1 MTIKSNEIWKKEK
14 RKDKNKDETYM
25 ISDNLF
31 DMLEYAALGTEWREW
46 LKEVKKAA
54 DLVDLRR
61 ADTWAVL
68 KQPAKNVHAVQWLT
82 GALRE
87 AATAPSPDDRT
98 WCVLYLL
105 AAHCRDNTALGY
117 IRDISVH
124 YYRTQHRAGVLFCL
138 EVAGRMTLH
147 DEYPHLNSVYDLMMG
162 LVLRE
167 WRRLLEGDEDY
178 PCFLTEAD
186 FHQAERCL
194 PDFRCRG
201 FKEMVRI
208 RTGSKPVG
216 TLTAGELAAR
226 CHQSETVFR
235 RRFKEEFGQPVSGWL
250 RERRKEDILAML
262 SDTGTPLSDVAARNG
277 FQSLSTLSDYC
288 RRNFGK
294 SPSQLRKDAAG

>member
-1 MTIKSNEIWKKEK
+1 M
-14 RKDKNKDETYM
+14 M
-25 ISDNLF
+25 SDNLF

-46 LKEVKKAA
+46 LKEVEKTA

-61 ADTWAVL
+61 ADTWTVL
-68 KQPAKNVHAVQWLT
+68 KQPAKNVHAVRWLT
-82 GALRE
+82 EELRK

-117 IRDISVH
+117 VADTFVGF
-124 YYRTQHRAGVLFCL
+124 YRTQHRAGTLFCM
-138 EVAGRMTLH
+138 EVVGRMTLH
-147 DEYPHLNSVYDLMMG
+147 DEYPHLNALYNLMMG
-162 LVLRE
+162 LALRE

-186 FHQAERCL
+186 FRRVERCL
-194 PDFRCRG
+194 PDFRCGG
-201 FKEMVRI
+201 FREAVRLMAG
-208 RTGSKPVG
+208 RMPVG

-235 RRFKEEFGQPVSGWL
+235 ERFKEEFGQPVAEWL

-262 SDTGTPLSDVAARNG
+262 SDPAIPLSDVSERNG
-277 FQSLSTLSDYC
+277 FHSLSTLSDYC
-288 RRNFGK
+288 QRNFGK
-294 SPSQLRKDAAG
+294 SPSLLRKDAAG

>member
-1 MTIKSNEIWKKEK
+1 M
-14 RKDKNKDETYM
+14 M
-25 ISDNLF
+25 SDNLF

-46 LKEVKKAA
+46 LKEVEKTA

-61 ADTWAVL
+61 ADTWTVL
-68 KQPAKNVHAVQWLT
+68 KQPAKNVHAVRWLT
-82 GALRE
+82 EELRK

-117 IRDISVH
+117 VADTFVNS
-124 YYRTQHRAGVLFCL
+124 YRTQHRTGVLFCM
-138 EVAGRMTLH
+138 EVVGRMTLH
-147 DEYPHLNSVYDLMMG
+147 DEYPHLNALYNLMMG
-162 LVLRE
+162 LALRE

-186 FHQAERCL
+186 FRRVERCL
-194 PDFRCRG
+194 PDFRCGG
-201 FKEMVRI
+201 FREAVRLMAG
-208 RTGSKPVG
+208 RMPVG

-235 RRFKEEFGQPVSGWL
+235 ERFKEEFGQPVAEWL

-262 SDTGTPLSDVAARNG
+262 SDTSIPLSDIAVRNG

-294 SPSQLRKDAAG
+294 SPSQMRKDAAG

>member
-1 MTIKSNEIWKKEK
+1 MTGN
-14 RKDKNKDETYM
+14 
-25 ISDNLF
+25 NLF
-31 DMLEYAALGTEWREW
+31 GTLKATAFGTEWQDW
-46 LKEVKKAA
+46 MKEVERASA
-54 DLVDLRR
+54 LVDLRR
-61 ADTWAVL
+61 ADTWTAL
-68 KQPAKNVHAVQWLT
+68 RQPARNVPAVRWLT
-82 GALRE
+82 GELRK
-87 AATAPSPDDRT
+87 AATVPSPEDRA
-98 WCVLYLL
+98 WRVLYLL

-117 IRDISVH
+117 IRDIFVH
-124 YYRTQHRAGVLFCL
+124 YYRTQHRAGVLFCM

-186 FHQAERCL
+186 FHRVERCL
-194 PDFRCRG
+194 PDFRCGG
-201 FKEMVRI
+201 FREAVRLMAG
-208 RTGSKPVG
+208 RMPVG

-235 RRFKEEFGQPVSGWL
+235 ERFKEEFGQPVAGWL

-262 SDTGTPLSDVAARNG
+262 SDTSIPLSDIAVRNG

-294 SPSQLRKDAAG
+294 SPSQMRKDAAG

>member
-1 MTIKSNEIWKKEK
+1 M
-14 RKDKNKDETYM
+14 M
-25 ISDNLF
+25 SDNLF

-46 LKEVKKAA
+46 LKEVEKTA

-61 ADTWAVL
+61 ADTWTVL
-68 KQPAKNVHAVQWLT
+68 KQPAKNVHAVRWLT
-82 GALRE
+82 EELRK

-105 AAHCRDNTALGY
+105 AAHLGY
-117 IRDISVH
+117 VADTFVNS
-124 YYRTQHRAGVLFCL
+124 YRTQHRTGVLFCM
-138 EVAGRMTLH
+138 EVVGRMTLH
-147 DEYPHLNSVYDLMMG
+147 GEHPYLNTLYNLMTG
-162 LVLRE
+162 LALKE

-186 FHQAERCL
+186 FHRVERCL
-194 PDFRCRG
+194 PDFRCGG
-201 FKEMVRI
+201 FREAVRLMAG
-208 RTGSKPVG
+208 RMPVG

-235 RRFKEEFGQPVSGWL
+235 ERFKEEFGQPVAGWL

-262 SDTGTPLSDVAARNG
+262 SDTSIPLSDIAVRNG

-294 SPSQLRKDAAG
+294 SPSQMRKDAAG

>member
-1 MTIKSNEIWKKEK
+1 M
-14 RKDKNKDETYM
+14 M
-25 ISDNLF
+25 SDNLF

-46 LKEVKKAA
+46 LKEVEKTA

-61 ADTWAVL
+61 ADTWTVL
-68 KQPAKNVHAVQWLT
+68 KQPAKNVHAVRWLT
-82 GALRE
+82 EELRK

-117 IRDISVH
+117 VRDISVH
-124 YYRTQHRAGVLFCL
+124 YYRTQHRAGVLFCM

-147 DEYPHLNSVYDLMMG
+147 GEHPYLNTLYNLMTG
-162 LVLRE
+162 LALKE

-186 FHQAERCL
+186 FHRVERCL
-194 PDFRCRG
+194 PDFRCGG
-201 FKEMVRI
+201 FREAVRLMAG
-208 RTGSKPVG
+208 RMPVG

-235 RRFKEEFGQPVSGWL
+235 ERFKEEFGQPVAGWL

-262 SDTGTPLSDVAARNG
+262 SDTSIPLSDVSERNG
-277 FQSLSTLSDYC
+277 FHSLSTLSDYC
-288 RRNFGK
+288 QRNFGK
-294 SPSQLRKDAAG
+294 SPSLLRKDTAG

>member
-1 MTIKSNEIWKKEK
+1 
-14 RKDKNKDETYM
+14 
-25 ISDNLF
+25 
-31 DMLEYAALGTEWREW
+31 MLEYAALGTEWREW
-46 LKEVKKAA
+46 LKEVEKTA

-61 ADTWAVL
+61 ADTWTVL
-68 KQPAKNVHAVQWLT
+68 KQPAKNVHAVRWLT
-82 GALRE
+82 EELRK

-117 IRDISVH
+117 VRDISVH
-124 YYRTQHRAGVLFCL
+124 YYRTQHRAGVLFCM

-147 DEYPHLNSVYDLMMG
+147 GEHPYLNTLYNLMTG
-162 LVLRE
+162 LALKE

-186 FHQAERCL
+186 FHRVERCL
-194 PDFRCRG
+194 PDFRCGG
-201 FKEMVRI
+201 FREAVRLMAG
-208 RTGSKPVG
+208 RMPVG

-235 RRFKEEFGQPVSGWL
+235 ERFKEEFGQPVAGWL

-262 SDTGTPLSDVAARNG
+262 SDTSIPLSDIAVRNG

-294 SPSQLRKDAAG
+294 SPSQMRKDAAG

>member
-1 MTIKSNEIWKKEK
+1 M
-14 RKDKNKDETYM
+14 M
-25 ISDNLF
+25 SDNLF

-46 LKEVKKAA
+46 LKEVEKTA

-61 ADTWAVL
+61 ADTWTVL
-68 KQPAKNVHAVQWLT
+68 KQPAKNVHAVRWLT
-82 GALRE
+82 EELRK

-117 IRDISVH
+117 VRDISVH
-124 YYRTQHRAGVLFCL
+124 YYRTQHRAGVLFCM

-147 DEYPHLNSVYDLMMG
+147 GEHPYLNTLYNLMTG
-162 LVLRE
+162 LALKE

-186 FHQAERCL
+186 FHRVERCL
-194 PDFRCRG
+194 PDFRCGG
-201 FKEMVRI
+201 FREAVRLMAG
-208 RTGSKPVG
+208 RMPVG

-235 RRFKEEFGQPVSGWL
+235 ERFKEEFGQPVAGWL

-262 SDTGTPLSDVAARNG
+262 SDTSILLSDIAVRNG

-294 SPSQLRKDAAG
+294 SPSQMRRDAAG

>member
-1 MTIKSNEIWKKEK
+1 M
-14 RKDKNKDETYM
+14 M
-25 ISDNLF
+25 SDNLF

-46 LKEVKKAA
+46 LKEVEKTA

-61 ADTWAVL
+61 ADTWTVL
-68 KQPAKNVHAVQWLT
+68 KQPAKNVHAVRWLT
-82 GALRE
+82 EELRK

-105 AAHCRDNTALGY
+105 AAHCRDNTVTGY
-117 IRDISVH
+117 VTDTFVNS
-124 YYRTQHRAGVLFCL
+124 YRTQHRTGVLFCM
-138 EVAGRMTLH
+138 EVVGRMTLH
-147 DEYPHLNSVYDLMMG
+147 DEYPHLNALYNLMMG
-162 LVLRE
+162 LALRE

-186 FHQAERCL
+186 FRRVERSL
-194 PDFRCRG
+194 PDFRYGG

-208 RTGSKPVG
+208 MTGNRPVG

-235 RRFKEEFGQPVSGWL
+235 ERFKEEFGQPVAEWL

-262 SDTGTPLSDVAARNG
+262 SDPAIPLSDVSERNG
-277 FQSLSTLSDYC
+277 FHSLSTLSDYC
-288 RRNFGK
+288 QRNFGK
-294 SPSQLRKDAAG
+294 SPSLLRKDAAG

>member
-1 MTIKSNEIWKKEK
+1 M
-14 RKDKNKDETYM
+14 M
-25 ISDNLF
+25 SDNLF
-31 DMLEYAALGTEWREW
+31 DILEYAALGTEWREW
-46 LKEVKKAA
+46 LKEVEKTA

-61 ADTWAVL
+61 ADTWTVL
-68 KQPAKNVHAVQWLT
+68 KQPAKNVHAVRWLT
-82 GALRE
+82 EELRK

-117 IRDISVH
+117 VRDISVH
-124 YYRTQHRAGVLFCL
+124 YYRTQHRAGVLFCM

-147 DEYPHLNSVYDLMMG
+147 GEHPYLNTLYNLMTG
-162 LVLRE
+162 LALKE

-186 FHQAERCL
+186 FHRVERCL
-194 PDFRCRG
+194 PDFRCGG
-201 FKEMVRI
+201 FREAVRLMAG
-208 RTGSKPVG
+208 RMPVG

-235 RRFKEEFGQPVSGWL
+235 ERFKEEFGQPVAGWL

-262 SDTGTPLSDVAARNG
+262 SDTSIPLSDIAVRNG

-288 RRNFGK
+288 QRNFGK
-294 SPSQLRKDAAG
+294 SPSLLRKDTAG

>member
-1 MTIKSNEIWKKEK
+1 M
-14 RKDKNKDETYM
+14 M
-25 ISDNLF
+25 SDNLF

-46 LKEVKKAA
+46 LKEVEKTA

-61 ADTWAVL
+61 ADTWTVL
-68 KQPAKNVHAVQWLT
+68 KQPAKNVHAVRWLT
-82 GALRE
+82 EELRK

-105 AAHCRDNTALGY
+105 AAH
-117 IRDISVH
+117 
-124 YYRTQHRAGVLFCL
+124 LFCM
-138 EVAGRMTLH
+138 EVVGRMTLH
-147 DEYPHLNSVYDLMMG
+147 DEYPHLNALYNLMMG
-162 LVLRE
+162 LALRE

-186 FHQAERCL
+186 FRRVERSL
-194 PDFRCRG
+194 PDFRYGG

-208 RTGSKPVG
+208 MTGNRPVG

-235 RRFKEEFGQPVSGWL
+235 ERFKEEFGQPVAEWL

-262 SDTGTPLSDVAARNG
+262 SDPEVPLSDVSERNG
-277 FQSLSTLSDYC
+277 FNSASTLSDYC
-288 RRNFGK
+288 QRNFGK
-294 SPSQLRKDAAG
+294 SPSLLRKDAAG

>member
-1 MTIKSNEIWKKEK
+1 M
-14 RKDKNKDETYM
+14 M
-25 ISDNLF
+25 SDNLF

-46 LKEVKKAA
+46 LKEVEKTA

-61 ADTWAVL
+61 ADTWTVL
-68 KQPAKNVHAVQWLT
+68 KQPAKNVHAVRWLT
-82 GALRE
+82 EELRK

-117 IRDISVH
+117 VRDISVH
-124 YYRTQHRAGVLFCL
+124 YYRTQHRAGVLFCM

-147 DEYPHLNSVYDLMMG
+147 GEHPYLNTLYNLMTG
-162 LVLRE
+162 LALKE

-186 FHQAERCL
+186 FHRVERCL
-194 PDFRCRG
+194 PDFRCGG
-201 FKEMVRI
+201 FREAVRLMAG
-208 RTGSKPVG
+208 RMPVG

-235 RRFKEEFGQPVSGWL
+235 ERFKEEFGQPVAEWL

-262 SDTGTPLSDVAARNG
+262 SDPAIPLSDVSERNG
-277 FQSLSTLSDYC
+277 FHSLSTLSDYC
-288 RRNFGK
+288 QRNFGK
-294 SPSQLRKDAAG
+294 SPSLLRKDAAG

>member
-1 MTIKSNEIWKKEK
+1 M
-14 RKDKNKDETYM
+14 
-25 ISDNLF
+25 SDNLL
-31 DMLEYAALGTEWREW
+31 DILKDDARDTEWREW
-46 LKEVKKAA
+46 LEEVEKTA

-61 ADTWAVL
+61 ADTWTVL
-68 KQPAKNVHAVQWLT
+68 KQPAKNVHAVRWLT
-82 GALRE
+82 EELRK

-117 IRDISVH
+117 VRDISVH
-124 YYRTQHRAGVLFCL
+124 YYRTQHRAGVLFCM

-147 DEYPHLNSVYDLMMG
+147 GEHPYLNTLYNLMTG
-162 LVLRE
+162 LALKE

-186 FHQAERCL
+186 FHRVERCL
-194 PDFRCRG
+194 PDFRCGG
-201 FKEMVRI
+201 FREAVRLMAG
-208 RTGSKPVG
+208 RMPVG

-235 RRFKEEFGQPVSGWL
+235 ERFKEEFGQPVAGWL

-262 SDTGTPLSDVAARNG
+262 SDTSIPLSDIAVRNG

-294 SPSQLRKDAAG
+294 SPSQMRKDAAG

>member
-1 MTIKSNEIWKKEK
+1 M
-14 RKDKNKDETYM
+14 M
-25 ISDNLF
+25 SDNLF

-46 LKEVKKAA
+46 LKEVEKTA

-61 ADTWAVL
+61 ADTWTVL
-68 KQPAKNVHAVQWLT
+68 KQPAKNVHAVRWLT
-82 GALRE
+82 EELRK

-105 AAHCRDNTALGY
+105 AAHCRDNTVLGY
-117 IRDISVH
+117 VADTFVNS
-124 YYRTQHRAGVLFCL
+124 YRTQHRTGVLFCM

-147 DEYPHLNSVYDLMMG
+147 GEHPYLNTLYNLMTG
-162 LVLRE
+162 LALKE

-186 FHQAERCL
+186 FHRVERCL
-194 PDFRCRG
+194 PDFRCGG
-201 FKEMVRI
+201 FREAVRLMAG
-208 RTGSKPVG
+208 RMPVG

-235 RRFKEEFGQPVSGWL
+235 ERFKEEFGQPVAGWL

-262 SDTGTPLSDVAARNG
+262 SDTSIPLSDIAVRNG

-294 SPSQLRKDAAG
+294 SPSQMRKDAAG

>member
-1 MTIKSNEIWKKEK
+1 M
-14 RKDKNKDETYM
+14 M
-25 ISDNLF
+25 SDNLF

-46 LKEVKKAA
+46 LKEVEKTA

-61 ADTWAVL
+61 ADTWTVL
-68 KQPAKNVHAVQWLT
+68 KQPAKNVHAVRWLT
-82 GALRE
+82 EELRK

-105 AAHCRDNTALGY
+105 AAHCRDNTVTGY
-117 IRDISVH
+117 VTDTFVNS
-124 YYRTQHRAGVLFCL
+124 YRTQHRTGVLFCM
-138 EVAGRMTLH
+138 EVVGRMTLH
-147 DEYPHLNSVYDLMMG
+147 DEYPHLNALYNLMMG
-162 LVLRE
+162 LALRE

-186 FHQAERCL
+186 FRRVERSL
-194 PDFRCRG
+194 PDFRYGG

-208 RTGSKPVG
+208 MTGNRPVG

-235 RRFKEEFGQPVSGWL
+235 ERFKEEFGQPVAGWL

-262 SDTGTPLSDVAARNG
+262 SDTSIPLSDIAVRNG

-294 SPSQLRKDAAG
+294 SPSQMRRDAAG

>member
-1 MTIKSNEIWKKEK
+1 M
-14 RKDKNKDETYM
+14 M
-25 ISDNLF
+25 SDNLF

-46 LKEVKKAA
+46 LKEVEKTA

-61 ADTWAVL
+61 ADTWTVL
-68 KQPAKNVHAVQWLT
+68 KQPAKNVHAVRWLT
-82 GALRE
+82 EELRK

-105 AAHCRDNTALGY
+105 AAHCRDNTVTGY
-117 IRDISVH
+117 VTDTFVNS
-124 YYRTQHRAGVLFCL
+124 YRTQHRAGVLFCM

-147 DEYPHLNSVYDLMMG
+147 GEHPYLNTLYNLMTG
-162 LVLRE
+162 LALKE

-186 FHQAERCL
+186 FHRVERCL
-194 PDFRCRG
+194 PDFRCGG
-201 FKEMVRI
+201 FREAVRLMAG
-208 RTGSKPVG
+208 RMPVG

-235 RRFKEEFGQPVSGWL
+235 ERFKEEFGQPVAGWL

-262 SDTGTPLSDVAARNG
+262 SDTSIPLSDIAVRNG

-294 SPSQLRKDAAG
+294 SPSQMRRDAAG

>member
-1 MTIKSNEIWKKEK
+1 M
-14 RKDKNKDETYM
+14 M
-25 ISDNLF
+25 SDNLF

-46 LKEVKKAA
+46 LKEVEKTA

-61 ADTWAVL
+61 ADTWTVL
-68 KQPAKNVHAVQWLT
+68 KQPAKNVHAVRWLT
-82 GALRE
+82 EELRK

-105 AAHCRDNTALGY
+105 AAHCRDNTVLGY
-117 IRDISVH
+117 VADTFVNS
-124 YYRTQHRAGVLFCL
+124 YRTQHRTGVLFCM
-138 EVAGRMTLH
+138 EVVGRMTLH
-147 DEYPHLNSVYDLMMG
+147 DEYPHLNALYNLMMG
-162 LVLRE
+162 LALRE

-186 FHQAERCL
+186 FRRVERSL
-194 PDFRCRG
+194 PDFRCGG
-201 FKEMVRI
+201 FREAVRLMAG
-208 RTGSKPVG
+208 RMPVG

-235 RRFKEEFGQPVSGWL
+235 ERFKEEFGQPVAGWL

-262 SDTGTPLSDVAARNG
+262 SDTSIPLSDIAVRNG

-294 SPSQLRKDAAG
+294 SPSQMRKDAAG

>member
-1 MTIKSNEIWKKEK
+1 M
-14 RKDKNKDETYM
+14 M
-25 ISDNLF
+25 SDNLF

-46 LKEVKKAA
+46 LKEVEKTA

-61 ADTWAVL
+61 ADTWTVL
-68 KQPAKNVHAVQWLT
+68 KQPAKNVHAVRWLT
-82 GALRE
+82 EELRK

-105 AAHCRDNTALGY
+105 AAHCRDNTVLGY
-117 IRDISVH
+117 VADTFVNS
-124 YYRTQHRAGVLFCL
+124 YRTQHRTGVLFCM
-138 EVAGRMTLH
+138 EVVGRMTLH
-147 DEYPHLNSVYDLMMG
+147 DEYPHLNALYNLMMG
-162 LVLRE
+162 LALRE

-178 PCFLTEAD
+178 PRFLTEAD
-186 FHQAERCL
+186 FRRVERSL
-194 PDFRCRG
+194 PDFRYGG

-208 RTGSKPVG
+208 MTGNRPVG

-235 RRFKEEFGQPVSGWL
+235 ERFKEEFGQPVAEWL

-262 SDTGTPLSDVAARNG
+262 SDPAIPLSDIAVRNG

-294 SPSQLRKDAAG
+294 SPSQMRRDAAG

>member
-1 MTIKSNEIWKKEK
+1 M
-14 RKDKNKDETYM
+14 M
-25 ISDNLF
+25 SDNLF

-46 LKEVKKAA
+46 LKEVEKTA

-61 ADTWAVL
+61 ADTWTVL
-68 KQPAKNVHAVQWLT
+68 KQPAKNVHAVRWLT
-82 GALRE
+82 EELRK

-117 IRDISVH
+117 VADTFVGF
-124 YYRTQHRAGVLFCL
+124 YRTQHRAGTLFCM
-138 EVAGRMTLH
+138 EVVGRMTLH
-147 DEYPHLNSVYDLMMG
+147 DEYPHLNALYNLMMG
-162 LVLRE
+162 LALRE

-186 FHQAERCL
+186 FRRVERSL
-194 PDFRCRG
+194 PDFRYGG

-208 RTGSKPVG
+208 MTGNRPVG

-235 RRFKEEFGQPVSGWL
+235 ERFKEEFGQPVAEWL

-262 SDTGTPLSDVAARNG
+262 SDPAIPLSDVSERNG
-277 FQSLSTLSDYC
+277 FHSLSTLSDYC
-288 RRNFGK
+288 QRNFGK
-294 SPSQLRKDAAG
+294 SPSLLRKDAAG

>member
-1 MTIKSNEIWKKEK
+1 M
-14 RKDKNKDETYM
+14 M
-25 ISDNLF
+25 SDNLF

-46 LKEVKKAA
+46 LKEVEKTA

-61 ADTWAVL
+61 ADTWTVL
-68 KQPAKNVHAVQWLT
+68 KQPAKNVHAVRWLT
-82 GALRE
+82 EELRK
-87 AATAPSPDDRT
+87 AATAPSSDDRT

-105 AAHCRDNTALGY
+105 AAHCRDNTVLGY
-117 IRDISVH
+117 VADTFVNS
-124 YYRTQHRAGVLFCL
+124 YRTQHRTGVLFCM
-138 EVAGRMTLH
+138 EVVGRMTLH
-147 DEYPHLNSVYDLMMG
+147 DEYPHLNALYNLMMG
-162 LVLRE
+162 LALRE

-186 FHQAERCL
+186 FRRVERCL
-194 PDFRCRG
+194 PDFRCGG
-201 FKEMVRI
+201 FREAVRLMAG
-208 RTGSKPVG
+208 RMPVG

-235 RRFKEEFGQPVSGWL
+235 ERFKEEFGQPVAEWL

-262 SDTGTPLSDVAARNG
+262 SDTSIPLSDIAVRNG

-294 SPSQLRKDAAG
+294 SPSQMRKDAAG

>member
-1 MTIKSNEIWKKEK
+1 MTGN
-14 RKDKNKDETYM
+14 
-25 ISDNLF
+25 NLF
-31 DMLEYAALGTEWREW
+31 GTLKATAFGTEWQDW
-46 LKEVKKAA
+46 MKEVERASA
-54 DLVDLRR
+54 LVDLRR
-61 ADTWAVL
+61 ADTWTAL
-68 KQPAKNVHAVQWLT
+68 RQPARNVPAVRWLT
-82 GALRE
+82 GELRK
-87 AATAPSPDDRT
+87 AATVPSPEDRA
-98 WCVLYLL
+98 WRVLYLL

-117 IRDISVH
+117 IRDIFVH
-124 YYRTQHRAGVLFCL
+124 YYRTQHRAGVLFCM

-167 WRRLLEGDEDY
+167 WRRLLDGDEDY

-186 FHQAERCL
+186 FRQAERCL
-194 PDFRCRG
+194 PDFRCSG

-208 RTGSKPVG
+208 RTGGKPVG
-216 TLTAGELAAR
+216 ALTSGELAAR

-294 SPSQLRKDAAG
+294 SPSQLRRDAAG

>member
-1 MTIKSNEIWKKEK
+1 M
-14 RKDKNKDETYM
+14 M
-25 ISDNLF
+25 SDNLF

-46 LKEVKKAA
+46 LKEVEKTA

-61 ADTWAVL
+61 ADTWTVL
-68 KQPAKNVHAVQWLT
+68 KQPAKNVHAVRWLT
-82 GALRE
+82 EELRK

-105 AAHCRDNTALGY
+105 AAHCRDNTVLGY
-117 IRDISVH
+117 VADTFVNS
-124 YYRTQHRAGVLFCL
+124 YRTQHRTGVLFCM
-138 EVAGRMTLH
+138 EVVGRMTLH
-147 DEYPHLNSVYDLMMG
+147 DEYPHLNALYNLMMG
-162 LVLRE
+162 LALRE

-186 FHQAERCL
+186 FHRVERCL
-194 PDFRCRG
+194 PDFRCGG
-201 FKEMVRI
+201 FREAVRLMAG
-208 RTGSKPVG
+208 RMPVG

-235 RRFKEEFGQPVSGWL
+235 ERFKEEFGQPVAGWL

-262 SDTGTPLSDVAARNG
+262 SDTSIPLSDIAVRNG

-294 SPSQLRKDAAG
+294 SPSQMRKDAAG

>member
-1 MTIKSNEIWKKEK
+1 M
-14 RKDKNKDETYM
+14 M
-25 ISDNLF
+25 SDNLF

-46 LKEVKKAA
+46 LKEVEKTA

-61 ADTWAVL
+61 ADTWTVL
-68 KQPAKNVHAVQWLT
+68 KQPAKNVHAVRWLT
-82 GALRE
+82 EELRK

-117 IRDISVH
+117 VADTFVNS
-124 YYRTQHRAGVLFCL
+124 YRTQHRTGVLFCM
-138 EVAGRMTLH
+138 EVVGRMTLH
-147 DEYPHLNSVYDLMMG
+147 DEYPHLNALYNLMMG
-162 LVLRE
+162 LALRE

-186 FHQAERCL
+186 FRRVERCL
-194 PDFRCRG
+194 PDFRCGG
-201 FKEMVRI
+201 FREAVRLMAG
-208 RTGSKPVG
+208 RMPVG

-235 RRFKEEFGQPVSGWL
+235 ERFKEEFGQPVAGWL

-288 RRNFGK
+288 HRNFGK
-294 SPSQLRKDAAG
+294 SPSQMRRDAAG

>member
-1 MTIKSNEIWKKEK
+1 M
-14 RKDKNKDETYM
+14 M
-25 ISDNLF
+25 SDNLF

-46 LKEVKKAA
+46 LKEVEKTA

-61 ADTWAVL
+61 ADTWTVL
-68 KQPAKNVHAVQWLT
+68 KQPAKNVHAVRWLT
-82 GALRE
+82 EELRK

-117 IRDISVH
+117 VRDISVH
-124 YYRTQHRAGVLFCL
+124 YYRTQHRAGVLFCM

-147 DEYPHLNSVYDLMMG
+147 GEHPYLNTLYNLMTG
-162 LVLRE
+162 LALKE

-186 FHQAERCL
+186 FHRVERSL
-194 PDFRCRG
+194 PDFRYGG
-201 FKEMVRI
+201 FREAVRLMAG
-208 RTGSKPVG
+208 RMPVG

-235 RRFKEEFGQPVSGWL
+235 ERFKEEFGQPVAGWL

-262 SDTGTPLSDVAARNG
+262 SDTSIPLSDVSERNG
-277 FQSLSTLSDYC
+277 FHSLSTLSDYC
-288 RRNFGK
+288 QRNFGK
-294 SPSQLRKDAAG
+294 SPSLLRKDTAG

>member
-1 MTIKSNEIWKKEK
+1 M
-14 RKDKNKDETYM
+14 M
-25 ISDNLF
+25 SDNLF

-46 LKEVKKAA
+46 LKEVEKTA

-61 ADTWAVL
+61 ADTWTVL
-68 KQPAKNVHAVQWLT
+68 KQPAKNVHAVRWLT
-82 GALRE
+82 EELRK

-117 IRDISVH
+117 VRDISVH
-124 YYRTQHRAGVLFCL
+124 YYRTQHRAGVLFCM

-147 DEYPHLNSVYDLMMG
+147 GEHPYLNTLYNLMTG
-162 LVLRE
+162 LALKE

-186 FHQAERCL
+186 FHRVERCL
-194 PDFRCRG
+194 PDFRCGG
-201 FKEMVRI
+201 FREAVRLMAG
-208 RTGSKPVG
+208 RMPVG

-235 RRFKEEFGQPVSGWL
+235 ERFKEEFGQPVAEWL

-262 SDTGTPLSDVAARNG
+262 SDTSIPLSDIAVRNG

-294 SPSQLRKDAAG
+294 SPSQMRRDAAG

>member
-1 MTIKSNEIWKKEK
+1 M
-14 RKDKNKDETYM
+14 M
-25 ISDNLF
+25 SDNLF

-46 LKEVKKAA
+46 LKEVEKTA

-61 ADTWAVL
+61 ADTWTVL
-68 KQPAKNVHAVQWLT
+68 KQPAKNVHAVRWLT
-82 GALRE
+82 EELRK

-105 AAHCRDNTALGY
+105 AAHCRDNTVLGY
-117 IRDISVH
+117 VADTFVNS
-124 YYRTQHRAGVLFCL
+124 YRTQHRTGVLFCM
-138 EVAGRMTLH
+138 EVVGRMTLH
-147 DEYPHLNSVYDLMMG
+147 DEYPHLNALYNLMMG
-162 LVLRE
+162 LALRE

-186 FHQAERCL
+186 FRRVERCL
-194 PDFRCRG
+194 PDFRCGG
-201 FKEMVRI
+201 FREAVRLMAG
-208 RTGSKPVG
+208 RMPVG

-235 RRFKEEFGQPVSGWL
+235 ERFKEEFGQPVAGWL

-262 SDTGTPLSDVAARNG
+262 SDTSIPLSDIAVRNG

-294 SPSQLRKDAAG
+294 SPSQMRRDAAG

>member
-1 MTIKSNEIWKKEK
+1 M
-14 RKDKNKDETYM
+14 M
-25 ISDNLF
+25 SDNLF

-46 LKEVKKAA
+46 LKEVEKTA

-61 ADTWAVL
+61 ADTWTVL
-68 KQPAKNVHAVQWLT
+68 KQPAKNVHAVRWLT
-82 GALRE
+82 EELRK

-117 IRDISVH
+117 VRDTFVGF
-124 YYRTQHRAGVLFCL
+124 YRTQHRAGTLFCM
-138 EVAGRMTLH
+138 EVVGRMTLH
-147 DEYPHLNSVYDLMMG
+147 DEYPHLNALYNLMMG
-162 LVLRE
+162 LALRE

-186 FHQAERCL
+186 FRRVERSL
-194 PDFRCRG
+194 PDFRYGG

-208 RTGSKPVG
+208 MTGNRPVG

-235 RRFKEEFGQPVSGWL
+235 ERFKEEFGQPVAEWL

-262 SDTGTPLSDVAARNG
+262 SDTSIPLSDIAVRNG

-294 SPSQLRKDAAG
+294 SPSLLRKDTAG

>member
-1 MTIKSNEIWKKEK
+1 M
-14 RKDKNKDETYM
+14 M
-25 ISDNLF
+25 SDNLF

-46 LKEVKKAA
+46 LKEVEKTA

-61 ADTWAVL
+61 ADTWTVL
-68 KQPAKNVHAVQWLT
+68 KQPAKNVHAVRWLT
-82 GALRE
+82 EELRK

-105 AAHCRDNTALGY
+105 AAHCRDNTVTGY
-117 IRDISVH
+117 VTDTFVNS
-124 YYRTQHRAGVLFCL
+124 YRTQHRTGVLFCM
-138 EVAGRMTLH
+138 EVVGRMTLH
-147 DEYPHLNSVYDLMMG
+147 DEYPHLNALYNLMMG
-162 LVLRE
+162 LALRE

-186 FHQAERCL
+186 FRRVERSL
-194 PDFRCRG
+194 PDFRYGG

-208 RTGSKPVG
+208 MTGNRPVG

-235 RRFKEEFGQPVSGWL
+235 ERFKEEFGQPVAEWL

-262 SDTGTPLSDVAARNG
+262 SDPAIPLSDVSERNG
-277 FQSLSTLSDYC
+277 FHSLSTLSDYC
-288 RRNFGK
+288 QRNFGE
-294 SPSQLRKDAAG
+294 SPSLLRKDAAG

>member
-1 MTIKSNEIWKKEK
+1 MT
-14 RKDKNKDETYM
+14 
-25 ISDNLF
+25 SDNLF

-46 LKEVKKAA
+46 LKEVEKAA

-61 ADTWAVL
+61 ADTWTVL
-68 KQPAKNVHAVQWLT
+68 KQPAKNVHAVRWLT
-82 GALRE
+82 GELRE

-105 AAHCRDNTALGY
+105 AAH
-117 IRDISVH
+117 
-124 YYRTQHRAGVLFCL
+124 
-138 EVAGRMTLH
+138 
-147 DEYPHLNSVYDLMMG
+147 
-162 LVLRE
+162 
-167 WRRLLEGDEDY
+167 
-178 PCFLTEAD
+178 
-186 FHQAERCL
+186 
-194 PDFRCRG
+194 
-201 FKEMVRI
+201 
-208 RTGSKPVG
+208 
-216 TLTAGELAAR
+216 

-294 SPSQLRKDAAG
+294 SPSQMRRDAAG

>member
-1 MTIKSNEIWKKEK
+1 M
-14 RKDKNKDETYM
+14 M
-25 ISDNLF
+25 SDNLF

-46 LKEVKKAA
+46 LKEVEKTA

-61 ADTWAVL
+61 ADTWTVL
-68 KQPAKNVHAVQWLT
+68 KQPAKNVHAVRWLT
-82 GALRE
+82 EELRK

-117 IRDISVH
+117 VADTFVGF
-124 YYRTQHRAGVLFCL
+124 YRTQHRTGTLFCM
-138 EVAGRMTLH
+138 EVVGRMTLH
-147 DEYPHLNSVYDLMMG
+147 DEYPHLNALYNLMMG
-162 LVLRE
+162 LALRE

-186 FHQAERCL
+186 FHRVERCL
-194 PDFRCRG
+194 PDFRCGG
-201 FKEMVRI
+201 FREAVRLMAG
-208 RTGSKPVG
+208 RMPVG

-235 RRFKEEFGQPVSGWL
+235 ERFKEEFGQPVAGWL

-262 SDTGTPLSDVAARNG
+262 SDTSIPLSDIAVRNG

-294 SPSQLRKDAAG
+294 SPSQMRRDAAG